1 MEINSPFTMIVII
14 VLVCVGAGV
23 INNYLKVKADRE
35 DGAANQADLDKMRME
50 VERLKERVRV
60 LETIATDKDQR
71 LSEEI
76 RKLA

>member
-1 MEINSPFTMIVII
+1 MEINSPFTMVVII

-23 INNYLKVKADRE
+23 INNYLKVKSDRE
-35 DGAANQADLDKMRME
+35 DGATNQADLDKMRME
-50 VERLKERVRV
+50 VERLKDRVRV